1 MGIWIP
7 NVWILNFLKLRIQM
21 YSNGRYMCFVLI
33 TRLTIWI
40 MDQHIRKQDGSH
52 LSGIKMVG
60 LSGVKMVGLSSI
72 QMAFKYWTIWYPT
85 YFWPFEY
92 LTSLVFRSP
101 MYSWYF
107 GLTNLNNS
115 PIAGKIFDS
124 VLKLQFFFVCWSGEK
139 RANKHPIMKVNF
151 TSYIKNCINEKL
163 N

>member
-1 MGIWIP
+1 
-7 NVWILNFLKLRIQM
+7 M
-21 YSNGRYMCFVLI
+21 YSNVRIMCYVLF
-33 TRLTIWI
+33 TRLTIQI
-40 MDQHIRKQDGSH
+40 MDKNIRKQDGIH
-52 LSGIKMVG
+52 LSCIKMVG
-60 LSGVKMVGLSSI
+60 LSGVKMVGLPCI
-72 QMAFKYWTIWYPT
+72 QMAFKYRTICYKT
-85 YFWPFEY
+85 SFWPFEY

-124 VLKLQFFFVCWSGEK
+124 VLKLQLFLVCWSGEK